1 LRSTKALGYYLITGE
16 ILKKLPEVGL
26 SAITYI
32 YNNILRTGYF
42 PGQWKVSQIVKILK
56 PGKHAEDVKSYRPIS
71 LLPILSNVF
80 EKLFI
85 TRIQPILQSTHIIPE
100 HQFGF
105 RRKHPTI
112 EQVHRITN
120 IIHRAIENKYC
131 TAAFLGISQ
140 TFDKVWHEGLLYK
153 LSTFLPDN
161 MYRILQSY
169 LMNRYFRTKYREA
182 YSSLRQILAGV
193 LQGSVLGPL
202 LYLIYTADLPTLV
215 NSTTATFADDTAIL
229 TVHEDPTMA
238 VHRLQMH
245 LNKIQSWLKTW
256 RMKVNEAKS
265 VQVTF
270 TLNKMTCPPI
280 KLNNDHLPQADEVKY
295 LGIHLDRRLTWRKHT
310 TTKLKQLDLKLW
322 NLYWIISR
330 KSHLSLEN
338 KLLVYKVILK
348 PVCTYGIQLW
358 GTASNSNLEI
368 LERFQSKVLRIITD
382 PPWYVPNTIIK
393 RNLQIP
399 TVKQEA

>member
-1 LRSTKALGYYLITGE
+1 
-16 ILKKLPEVGL
+16 
-26 SAITYI
+26 
-32 YNNILRTGYF
+32 
-42 PGQWKVSQIVKILK
+42 
-56 PGKHAEDVKSYRPIS
+56 
-71 LLPILSNVF
+71 
-80 EKLFI
+80 
-85 TRIQPILQSTHIIPE
+85 
-100 HQFGF
+100 
-105 RRKHPTI
+105 
-112 EQVHRITN
+112 
-120 IIHRAIENKYC
+120 
-131 TAAFLGISQ
+131 
-140 TFDKVWHEGLLYK
+140 
-153 LSTFLPDN
+153 
-161 MYRILQSY
+161 
-169 LMNRYFRTKYREA
+169 MNRYFRTKYREA